1 MDSGLSSSSIMVL
14 FMPNMDSK
22 YCFLVFL
29 HFEDETV
36 DMREKTHTLR
46 LMMDRLRQHV
56 LPLLVITAIVLAV
69 NVRYLN
75 EPPAYIHAWAQADNY
90 SLALGFLHNG
100 GDLFHPK
107 TLIYNKQQFG
117 FEEPESLVTACDLP
131 LHHWL
136 VAGLMRVTGSHQP
149 WVFRGL
155 TLMFSILGLW
165 SLYLMAYVLIR
176 SRAKSLLVTMV
187 AATAPSYV
195 YYSASFLPTASALA
209 LSMGGLLFYVL
220 HWRDAKKWTLLVSV
234 LLLTLAMMVRT
245 SFAVL
250 WIAVACFH
258 ILRVFR
264 KELSLRSSWLP
275 FVVGAVM
282 FAAWW
287 LWSQHLRQ
295 QYGSLFLSSLLPIHS
310 KEDALQIFQ
319 SVHDRWRFH
328 YFQRMQHWLYV
339 AVAVGALVAV
349 FFKKKDINK
358 THHKLSFWWLLLIWM
373 FGEMLFVTAML
384 SQYMDHDYYFLDSLF
399 LPIVMLLVGLLS
411 LLPNSLSRWSKILSL
426 AVVLSFIGLMTA
438 EAFHMQNER
447 RKQGVDTLR
456 TAIRYKHANRMLEEA
471 GYGSKELKFMTLFS
485 YPQNLPFTM
494 MDREGYAVMWTNP
507 ELVAHALTFDYDYIL
522 VEDEIYRKEFEEA
535 PYILPYLLRLAGDGE
550 ISVCILSDSVL
561 HPTAED
567 FWQYSVKE

>member
-1 MDSGLSSSSIMVL
+1 
-14 FMPNMDSK
+14 
-22 YCFLVFL
+22 
-29 HFEDETV
+29 
-36 DMREKTHTLR
+36 MREKTQTLK
-46 LMMDRLRQHV
+46 LMTDKLRQHV
-56 LPLLVITAIVLAV
+56 LPLLVITAIVLAL
-69 NVRYLN
+69 NVRHLN

-100 GDLFHPK
+100 GDLFHPQ

-149 WVFRGL
+149 WVFRGM
-155 TLMFSILGLW
+155 TLMVSILGLW
-165 SLYLMAYVLIR
+165 SLFLMAFVLTR
-176 SRAKSLLVTMV
+176 SRSKSLLVTMV
-187 AATAPSYV
+187 VATAPSYA

-220 HWRDAKKWTLLVSV
+220 HWRDDQKWILYVSI

-250 WIAVACFH
+250 WVAVACFQM
-258 ILRVFR
+258 LRVFR
-264 KELSLRSSWLP
+264 KEASLRSSWLP
-275 FVVGAVM
+275 FVAGAVL

-295 QYGSLFLSSLLPIHS
+295 QYGSLFLSSLLPVHS
-310 KEDALQIFQ
+310 KEDVLVILQN
-319 SVHDRWRFH
+319 VHDRWRFH

-339 AVAVGALVAV
+339 SVAAGVLVAV

-358 THHKLSFWWLLLIWM
+358 TRNKLSLWWLLLIWV

-411 LLPNSLSRWSKILSL
+411 LLPNPSPRWGKILSL
-426 AVVLSFIGLMTA
+426 AVVLSLIGLMTA
-438 EAFHMQNER
+438 EAFHMQEER
-447 RKQGVDTLR
+447 RKQGIDVLQ
-456 TAIRYKHANRMLEEA
+456 TAVRYKHANKMLEET
-471 GYGSKELKFMTLFS
+471 GFGSKELRFMTLFS
-485 YPQNLPFTM
+485 YPQNLPFAM

-522 VEDEIYRKEFEEA
+522 VEDDVFRKEFEEA
-535 PYILPYLLRLAGDGE
+535 PYILPYLRRLAGNGE
-550 ISVCILSDSVL
+550 ISVCTLSDSVL
-561 HPTAED
+561 HYTAED
-567 FWQYSVKE
+567 FFQYSVNE

>member
-1 MDSGLSSSSIMVL
+1 
-14 FMPNMDSK
+14 
-22 YCFLVFL
+22 
-29 HFEDETV
+29 
-36 DMREKTHTLR
+36 MREKTQTLK
-46 LMMDRLRQHV
+46 LMTNKLRQHV
-56 LPLLVITAIVLAV
+56 LPLLVITAIVLAL
-69 NVRYLN
+69 NVRHLN

-100 GDLFHPK
+100 GDLFHPQ

-149 WVFRGL
+149 WVFRGM
-155 TLMFSILGLW
+155 TLMVSILGLW
-165 SLYLMAYVLIR
+165 SLYLMAFVLTR
-176 SRAKSLLVTMV
+176 SRSKSLLVTTV
-187 AATAPSYV
+187 VATAPSYA

-220 HWRDAKKWTLLVSV
+220 HWRDDQKWTLYVSI

-250 WIAVACFH
+250 WVAVACFQM
-258 ILRVFR
+258 LRVFR
-264 KELSLRSSWLP
+264 KEASLRSSWLP
-275 FVVGAVM
+275 FVAGAVL

-295 QYGSLFLSSLLPIHS
+295 QYGSLFLSSLLPVHS
-310 KEDALQIFQ
+310 KEDVLVILQN
-319 SVHDRWRFH
+319 VHDRWRFH

-339 AVAVGALVAV
+339 SVAAGVLVAV
-349 FFKKKDINK
+349 FFKKKNVNK
-358 THHKLSFWWLLLIWM
+358 TRNKLSLWWLLLIWV

-411 LLPNSLSRWSKILSL
+411 LLPNPSPRWGKILSL
-426 AVVLSFIGLMTA
+426 AVVLSLIGLMTA
-438 EAFHMQNER
+438 EAFHMQEER
-447 RKQGVDTLR
+447 RKQGIDALQ
-456 TAIRYKHANRMLEEA
+456 TAVRYKHANKMLEEA
-471 GYGSKELKFMTLFS
+471 GFGSKELRFMTLFS
-485 YPQNLPFTM
+485 YPQNLPFAM

-522 VEDEIYRKEFEEA
+522 VEDDIFRKEFEEA
-535 PYILPYLLRLAGDGE
+535 PYVLPYLRRLAGNGE
-550 ISVCILSDSVL
+550 ISVCTLSDSVL
-561 HPTAED
+561 HHTAED
-567 FWQYSVKE
+567 FCQYSVNE